1 MMDNEQPETKN
12 SADKSLALWAAKKFR
27 LFLIIEMSENS
38 GGSTSCV
45 IDELSPD
52 VLRLSWLS
60 ETEVRR
66 GELIISL
73 KGASRTIAGMD
84 TKPLCGS
91 DYIDP
96 HEPFVCITLP
106 NNDRF
111 WLVMMRPSEVDDA

>member
-1 MMDNEQPETKN
+1 MMGKEQPDTNN

-45 IDELSPD
+45 IDEFVSD
-52 VLRLSWLS
+52 VLRLFWPS
-60 ETEVRR
+60 ETDVRR

-84 TKPLCGS
+84 IKPLCGS

-106 NNDRF
+106 NKDRF
-111 WLVMMRPSEVDDA
+111 LAGNDAAV